1 MSDEE
6 EIIEIER
13 ANHVHALERELS
25 RVQAHAIKTASE
37 LIDVGVAIAEMY
49 GETDEQ
55 RAHIRSTI
63 GAAVDALIDG
73 LYPKPGDERD
83 E

>member
-1 MSDEE
+1 MC
-6 EIIEIER
+6 
-13 ANHVHALERELS
+13 
-25 RVQAHAIKTASE
+25 
-37 LIDVGVAIAEMY
+37 

-63 GAAVDALIDG
+63 GAAVDALVDG
-73 LYPKPGDERD
+73 LYPQAGEERD

>member
-1 MSDEE
+1 MIEE
-6 EIIEIER
+6 ALIEIEY
-13 ANHVHALERELS
+13 ANHVRALEREVTRIS
-25 RVQAHAIKTASE
+25 AHVVNSAAG
-37 LIDVGVAIAEMY
+37 LIDAGVAIAEMY

-63 GAAVDALIDG
+63 GAAVDALING
-73 LYPKPGDERD
+73 LYPQAGEERD